1 MISLG
6 NFKTSLGGN
15 VSRAIWKEI
24 WERSD
29 MAVGNLNKITL
40 TEGDIAGAL
49 LKGNTI
55 SQLTIPEL
63 KRWLSYRKEAKLI
76 ERSEA

>member
-1 MISLG
+1 
-6 NFKTSLGGN
+6 
-15 VSRAIWKEI
+15 
-24 WERSD
+24 

-40 TEGDIAGAL
+40 TEGDIAGASL
-49 LKGNTI
+49 RGNTI

-63 KRWLSYRKEAKLI
+63 KRLLSCRKEAKLI

>member
-1 MISLG
+1 
-6 NFKTSLGGN
+6 
-15 VSRAIWKEI
+15 
-24 WERSD
+24 

-49 LKGNTI
+49 LRGNTI
-55 SQLTIPEL
+55 RQLTIAEL
-63 KRWLSYRKEAKLI
+63 KRSLSYRKKAKLM

>member
-1 MISLG
+1 
-6 NFKTSLGGN
+6 
-15 VSRAIWKEI
+15 
-24 WERSD
+24 

-49 LKGNTI
+49 LRGNTI
-55 SQLTIPEL
+55 RQLTIPEL
-63 KRWLSYRKEAKLI
+63 KRWLSYRKEAKLM

>member
-1 MISLG
+1 
-6 NFKTSLGGN
+6 
-15 VSRAIWKEI
+15 
-24 WERSD
+24 

-40 TEGDIAGAL
+40 TEGDIAGSL
-49 LKGNTI
+49 LRGNTI

-63 KRWLSYRKEAKLI
+63 KRWLSNRKEAKLM